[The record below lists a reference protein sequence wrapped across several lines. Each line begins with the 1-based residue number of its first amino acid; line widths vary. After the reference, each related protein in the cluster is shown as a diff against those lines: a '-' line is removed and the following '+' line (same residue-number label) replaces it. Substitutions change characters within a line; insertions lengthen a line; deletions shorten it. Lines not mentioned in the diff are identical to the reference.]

1 MCVDVVVFVCVDG
14 VSGCV
19 CLCMW
24 LCGVWAVCIF
34 AVHPMR
40 VWGCPCRCR
49 VHRRNTLHLFVVGVG
64 SLQFFPR
71 YQRFDAGEIKGFTL
85 LISVRNDH
93 RPMYQLHLVRTNG
106 DLVKMET
113 APSYVLVVSW

>member
-1 MCVDVVVFVCVDG
+1 MSGLCAYLQCILCAFGVIPAVVVFTG
-14 VSGCV
+14 GTH
-19 CLCMW
+19 CM
-24 LCGVWAVCIF
+24 
-34 AVHPMR
+34 
-40 VWGCPCRCR
+40 
-49 VHRRNTLHLFVVGVG
+49 FVFDVG

-113 APSYVLVVSW
+113 APSYARVVPSWQLP